1 MNTQLNIKSRL
12 ISPNFVTLSIGV
24 VMVLAMLALGGPSV
38 QAQTTATT
46 DSTATAT
53 PPATAVDAPVDST
66 VTIAAKGSVSDPSG
80 SIPVTGNVPI
90 LCRRVVDTTSA
101 TSPSLVLLDFDLSA
115 LTGTTGSTKAT
126 MKTYIT
132 GGNHAEEIRP
142 LQTADS
148 VIFSVP
154 YYDSTQGPLTAKTML
169 VTANLNFDVNTGK
182 ITGGTITIGDNV
194 VTKAAVGSFSNT
206 STTTSTTSTTPQ

>member
-1 MNTQLNIKSRL
+1 MNTQLNIKLRQRL
-12 ISPNFVTLSIGV
+12 VSPTFLTLLLGAV
-24 VMVLAMLALGGPSV
+24 VMLALSGPTV
-38 QAQTTATT
+38 KAQTTQTT
-46 DSTATAT
+46 DTTAT
-53 PPATAVDAPVDST
+53 TAVDAPVDST

-101 TSPSLVLLDFDLSA
+101 TSPSLVLLDFDLS
-115 LTGTTGSTKAT
+115 LLKGSSGTR
-126 MKTYIT
+126 TYVT

-142 LQTADS
+142 LQAADS

-154 YYDSTQGPLTAKTML
+154 YYDSTKGPLTARTML

-182 ITGGTITIGDNV
+182 VTGGTITIGDNV
-194 VTKAAVGSFSNT
+194 VTKSAVGSFTTT
-206 STTTSTTSTTPQ
+206 STTTSTTSSTPQ

>member
-1 MNTQLNIKSRL
+1 MNTQLNIKLRQRL
-12 ISPNFVTLSIGV
+12 VSPTFLTLLLGAV
-24 VMVLAMLALGGPSV
+24 VMLALSGPTV
-38 QAQTTATT
+38 KAQTT
-46 DSTATAT
+46 
-53 PPATAVDAPVDST
+53 TAVDAPVDST

-90 LCRRVVDTTSA
+90 VCRRVVDTTSA
-101 TSPSLVLLDFDLSA
+101 TSPSLLLLDLDLS
-115 LTGTTGSTKAT
+115 LLKGTSGTR
-126 MKTYIT
+126 TYVT

-154 YYDSTQGPLTAKTML
+154 YYDSTKGPLTARTML

-194 VTKAAVGSFSNT
+194 VTKSAVGSFT
-206 STTTSTTSTTPQ
+206 TTTTTSSTPQQ

>member
-1 MNTQLNIKSRL
+1 MNTQLNIKLRQRL
-12 ISPNFVTLSIGV
+12 VSPTFLTLLLGAV
-24 VMVLAMLALGGPSV
+24 VMLALSGPTV
-38 QAQTTATT
+38 KAQTT
-46 DSTATAT
+46 
-53 PPATAVDAPVDST
+53 TAVDAPVDST

-90 LCRRVVDTTSA
+90 LCRRVIDTTSA
-101 TSPSLVLLDFDLSA
+101 TSPSLLLLDLDLS
-115 LTGTTGSTKAT
+115 LLKGTSGTR
-126 MKTYIT
+126 TYVT

-154 YYDSTQGPLTAKTML
+154 YYDSTKGPLTARTML

-194 VTKAAVGSFSNT
+194 VTKSAVGSFSNT
-206 STTTSTTSTTPQ
+206 STTSSTPQ